1 MKNFAL
7 WAATL
12 LAAASLQAQTLE
24 KTTGGVRFSTAQPQL
39 NGEVMFYSPSIVRVV
54 KYPSA
59 EMPAKKSY
67 PVILTPGGVDVTYEE
82 KGDEVVMKSSC
93 LAVTLDIRTGQLTY
107 RDLKGN
113 QLLAEKPY
121 GTNFLPRQDVD
132 KDSYTVSQTFMLRP
146 DEVIYGLGQRQT
158 GVMNHRN
165 QQIEL
170 RNANTNICIPYFTSE
185 KGYGVYWDNPG
196 LSQFND
202 TPYETSFSSQ
212 VGLCSDYYFLYRDG
226 SMDGVI
232 AALRDLTGKATM
244 FPLWTMG
251 YWQCRE
257 RYKSPD
263 ELCNVLDKYRELGVP
278 LDGIV
283 QDWQYWGCDSN
294 WNAMKFMNPSYIN
307 KVGDKDWMK
316 YIPKGHNA
324 DDESLL
330 NKEPRI
336 KSPQEMVDY
345 VHKNHA
351 HLMISIWASFGP
363 WTDQYKELKAMNALL
378 PFDTWPLHSGTAPYD
393 PFNAEAR
400 DLYWRYLRPMYDMG
414 MDAWWT
420 DSTEPDHFNIKDSDF
435 DLMTAD
441 GSFRSVHNAFP
452 LMTNKGI
459 YEHQR
464 EVSDDKRLFLMTRS
478 SYLGQQHYGSFS
490 WSGDVSSSWQTM
502 RQQIPAGLNYM
513 LCGIPFWT
521 TDLAGFFGWEYNND
535 WTNVAYQELHVR
547 WFQWGCFQPMMRNH
561 CSSPM
566 LNEIYLFGKEGDWAY
581 DAQKRI
587 IQFRYRLLPYIYSM
601 AGEVVQQDG
610 VMMRPLV
617 MDFAADRKAILL
629 DDEYLFGRNLLV
641 CPVTEPL
648 YTRKAE
654 KNQGVATVPD
664 IAKASRPFEVYL
676 PAGARWVDFW
686 TNETLEGGQDVQREC
701 PISLIPLYVKAGSIL
716 PLGPDVQYATEK
728 KWDNL
733 DLCIYPGADGEF
745 TLYEDEFDNYN
756 YEEGLFSTIRFMWD
770 DARRTLTICDRNGEF
785 PGMLKRRHFRIT
797 LMEPGKPSAEKVME
811 RADRVVRYTG
821 KEMSVKF

>member
-39 NGEVMFYSPSIVRVV
+39 NGEVTFYSPSIVRVV

-420 DSTEPDHFNIKDSDF
+420 DSTEADHFNIKDSDF

-610 VMMRPLV
+610 VIMRPLV

-756 YEEGLFSTIRFMWD
+756 YEEGLFSTIRFVWD
-770 DARRTLTICDRNGEF
+770 DARRTLTICDRSGEF

>member
-24 KTTGGVRFSTAQPQL
+24 KTTGGVRFSTAQPRL
-39 NGEVMFYSPSIVRVV
+39 NGEVTFYSPSIVRVV

-107 RDLKGN
+107 QDLKGN

-121 GTNFLPRQDVD
+121 GTNFLPRKDVD

-581 DAQKRI
+581 DSQKRI

-648 YTRKAE
+648 YTRKVE

-756 YEEGLFSTIRFMWD
+756 YEKGLFSTIRFVWD
-770 DARRTLTICDRNGEF
+770 DARRTLTICNRNGEF

>member
-24 KTTGGVRFSTAQPQL
+24 KTTDGVHFSTAQPRL
-39 NGEVMFYSPSIVRVV
+39 NGEVTFYSPSIVRVV

-226 SMDGVI
+226 NMDGVI

-324 DDESLL
+324 DDKSLL

-629 DDEYLFGRNLLV
+629 DDEYLFGRDLLV

-648 YTRKAE
+648 YTRKVE

-756 YEEGLFSTIRFMWD
+756 YEKGLFSTIRFVWD

>member
-39 NGEVMFYSPSIVRVV
+39 NGEVTFYSPSIVRVV

-82 KGDEVVMKSSC
+82 KGGEVVMKSSC

-121 GTNFLPRQDVD
+121 GTNFLPRKDVD

-648 YTRKAE
+648 YTRKVE

-701 PISLIPLYVKAGSIL
+701 LISLIPLYVKAGSIL

-756 YEEGLFSTIRFMWD
+756 YEEGLFSTIRFVWD

>member
-24 KTTGGVRFSTAQPQL
+24 KTTGGVHFSTAQPRL
-39 NGEVMFYSPSIVRVV
+39 NGEVTFYSPSIVRVV

-82 KGDEVVMKSSC
+82 KGDEVLMKSSC

-601 AGEVVQQDG
+601 AGEVVQQNG

-648 YTRKAE
+648 YTRKVE

-756 YEEGLFSTIRFMWD
+756 YEKGLFSTIRFVWD
-770 DARRTLTICDRNGEF
+770 DARRTLTICNRNGEF

>member
-24 KTTGGVRFSTAQPQL
+24 KTTGGVRFSTAQPRL
-39 NGEVMFYSPSIVRVV
+39 NGEVTFYSPSIVRVV

-121 GTNFLPRQDVD
+121 GTNFLPRKDVD

-581 DAQKRI
+581 DSQKRI

-648 YTRKAE
+648 YTRKVE

-676 PAGARWVDFW
+676 PAAPAGWISGPTKRW
-686 TNETLEGGQDVQREC
+686 
-701 PISLIPLYVKAGSIL
+701 K
-716 PLGPDVQYATEK
+716 
-728 KWDNL
+728 
-733 DLCIYPGADGEF
+733 
-745 TLYEDEFDNYN
+745 
-756 YEEGLFSTIRFMWD
+756 
-770 DARRTLTICDRNGEF
+770 
-785 PGMLKRRHFRIT
+785 
-797 LMEPGKPSAEKVME
+797 
-811 RADRVVRYTG
+811 ADRTY
-821 KEMSVKF
+821 SVNAPSR

>member
-24 KTTGGVRFSTAQPQL
+24 KTTGGVRFSTAQPRL
-39 NGEVMFYSPSIVRVV
+39 NGEVTFYSPSIVRVV

-67 PVILTPGGVDVTYEE
+67 PVILMPGGVDVTYEE

-121 GTNFLPRQDVD
+121 GTNFLPRKDVD

-283 QDWQYWGCDSN
+283 QDWQ
-294 WNAMKFMNPSYIN
+294 
-307 KVGDKDWMK
+307 
-316 YIPKGHNA
+316 
-324 DDESLL
+324 
-330 NKEPRI
+330 
-336 KSPQEMVDY
+336 
-345 VHKNHA
+345 
-351 HLMISIWASFGP
+351 
-363 WTDQYKELKAMNALL
+363 
-378 PFDTWPLHSGTAPYD
+378 
-393 PFNAEAR
+393 
-400 DLYWRYLRPMYDMG
+400 
-414 MDAWWT
+414 
-420 DSTEPDHFNIKDSDF
+420 
-435 DLMTAD
+435 
-441 GSFRSVHNAFP
+441 
-452 LMTNKGI
+452 
-459 YEHQR
+459 
-464 EVSDDKRLFLMTRS
+464 
-478 SYLGQQHYGSFS
+478 
-490 WSGDVSSSWQTM
+490 
-502 RQQIPAGLNYM
+502 
-513 LCGIPFWT
+513 
-521 TDLAGFFGWEYNND
+521 
-535 WTNVAYQELHVR
+535 
-547 WFQWGCFQPMMRNH
+547 
-561 CSSPM
+561 
-566 LNEIYLFGKEGDWAY
+566 
-581 DAQKRI
+581 
-587 IQFRYRLLPYIYSM
+587 
-601 AGEVVQQDG
+601 
-610 VMMRPLV
+610 
-617 MDFAADRKAILL
+617 
-629 DDEYLFGRNLLV
+629 
-641 CPVTEPL
+641 
-648 YTRKAE
+648 
-654 KNQGVATVPD
+654 
-664 IAKASRPFEVYL
+664 
-676 PAGARWVDFW
+676 
-686 TNETLEGGQDVQREC
+686 
-701 PISLIPLYVKAGSIL
+701 
-716 PLGPDVQYATEK
+716 
-728 KWDNL
+728 
-733 DLCIYPGADGEF
+733 
-745 TLYEDEFDNYN
+745 
-756 YEEGLFSTIRFMWD
+756 
-770 DARRTLTICDRNGEF
+770 
-785 PGMLKRRHFRIT
+785 
-797 LMEPGKPSAEKVME
+797 
-811 RADRVVRYTG
+811 
-821 KEMSVKF
+821 

>member
-7 WAATL
+7 WAVTL

-24 KTTGGVRFSTAQPQL
+24 KTTGGVRFSTAQPRL
-39 NGEVMFYSPSIVRVV
+39 NGEVTFYSPSIVRVV

-107 RDLKGN
+107 QDLKGN

-121 GTNFLPRQDVD
+121 GTNFLPRKDVD

-566 LNEIYLFGKEGDWAY
+566 LNEIYLFGKEGYWAY

-648 YTRKAE
+648 YTRKVE

-756 YEEGLFSTIRFMWD
+756 YEKGLFSTIRFVWD
-770 DARRTLTICDRNGEF
+770 DARRTLTICNRNGEF
-785 PGMLKRRHFRIT
+785 PGMLKHRRFRIT

-821 KEMSVKF
+821 KKMSVKF